1 MSLVAPS
8 FAQYNY
14 DQALSL
20 DGTWKFKTDP
30 YGKGESL
37 TWFAEGHNDQ
47 GWDSL
52 QVPGNWDLLNEYSH
66 YAGKAWYRR
75 EVFVSPLW
83 KDKLVRL
90 LFEAVSFNSKV
101 WLNGRLLGSNDNGY
115 LPFEF
120 DVTSMLR
127 YGGKNVITVMCDNTH
142 RIGALWNWGGIRR
155 PVQLVAGEKW
165 YVSSQ
170 FISPSVDL
178 AKHTAEIAIR
188 VTCRNAGIG
197 SQNVRG
203 RVVLYNKDN
212 YKKTLPFS
220 IVVEGGAQADV
231 IVTTAMNSK
240 EVHLWNCD
248 DPFLYYSEV
257 YLENGEKQEL
267 QVSDRFG
274 LRKIELDNTNFLFKL
289 NGEVMRSM
297 GFNLVPDDRTTGSVL
312 PLWRVKQDV
321 DLLKSLGANMA
332 RLTHLPLHR
341 EMLDYLDEKGIL
353 VFSEVPLWGLSQLTD
368 KTNPVPRAWLERL
381 VRDNYNHPCIIGWS
395 VGNEIGDSPGVM
407 EYVEDAIR
415 RIRKLD
421 STRLGVMVSH
431 TATNTTDPLQYADM
445 GLVNKYGKN
454 IGALAETMHRL
465 HPEKILF
472 YSEFGYGQLGENLD
486 SDVDAHG
493 MMDSIRFKPWLIGGA
508 LWTFNDYRS
517 SYAGNKEYSENRAW
531 GIVDVFRQKKK
542 AWYSF
547 RKEYAPVTALKVQAD
562 QSVKNKMLVSIVPRQ
577 VLDLPAYVLNDYRLV
592 WQGFDDHGEL
602 KDGGFIRLP
611 VIRPGDQEIS
621 SSMLWKDMSALSSL
635 KIELLSPGNYSVYDT
650 LICLNKPMAPVVTS
664 YRGVRTQMNDVPAN
678 SGSIR
683 VTFNKA
689 HPGAAYKVKYGINE
703 LSQESAL
710 TLNNYVDIPNLPFG
724 QLYHVAVVGVNA
736 CGESDVYV
744 IKQIKVDTGYAPPI
758 IYYAEPADRGFY
770 VGYATEKDDYMF
782 SIQYTL
788 IQGDYSNAATI
799 QATTKGVMFVP
810 GLLNGKQYYFRMSR
824 IKDNNFITP
833 WSEEHVIV
841 PDGGQAPSPPSL
853 LGVLRDGSEAIVV
866 FEPVKKAIA
875 YSIEYREKGSPVW
888 QTICVNASAIR
899 QFTISGLKA
908 KRLYEF
914 RMYCENSY
922 SKSTLS
928 AGVTK

>member
-37 TWFAEGHNDQ
+37 TWFAEGLNDE

-52 QVPGNWDLLNEYSH
+52 PVPGNWDLLNEYSH

-120 DVTSMLR
+120 DVTSMVH
-127 YGGKNVITVMCDNTH
+127 YGGKNMITVMCDNTH

-155 PVQLVAGEKW
+155 PVKLVAGEKV

-178 AKHTAEIAIR
+178 AKHTAKVAVR
-188 VTCRNAGIG
+188 VTCRNADIG
-197 SQNVRG
+197 PHHVKG
-203 RVVLYNKDN
+203 EVVLYNKEH

-220 IVVEGGAQADV
+220 IVVESGAQADV
-231 IVTTAMNSK
+231 IVTTGMNSK

-257 YLENGEKQEL
+257 YLENGKKQEL

-289 NGEVMRSM
+289 NGEVMRPM

-332 RLTHLPLHR
+332 RLTHLPMHR
-341 EMLDYLDEKGIL
+341 ELFDYLDEKGIL

-368 KTNPVPRAWLERL
+368 KTNPVPREWLKRL
-381 VRDNYNHPCIIGWS
+381 VGDNYNHPCIIGWS

-415 RIRKLD
+415 RLRKLD
-421 STRLGVMVSH
+421 PTRMGVMVSH
-431 TATNTTDPLQYADM
+431 TATNTTDPLQYSDV
-445 GLVNKYGKN
+445 GFVNKYGKN
-454 IGALAETMHRL
+454 IGALADAMHRL
-465 HPEKILF
+465 HPDKILF

-486 SDVDAHG
+486 SDVDARG

-517 SYAGNKEYSENRAW
+517 SYTGNKEFSENRAW

-547 RKEYAPVTALKVQAD
+547 RKEYAPVSELKVQVD
-562 QSVKNKMLVSIVPRQ
+562 ESVKNKMPVSIIPRQ
-577 VLDLPAYVLNDYRLV
+577 VLDLPAYVLSDYRLV

-611 VIRPGDQEIS
+611 VIRPGDKEVSRSI
-621 SSMLWKDMSALSSL
+621 LWKDMSVLSYL

-650 LICLNKPMAPVVTS
+650 LICLKKPMAPVVTS
-664 YRGVRTQMNDVPAN
+664 YRGIRTLMNDIPVN

-689 HPGAAYKVKYGINE
+689 HPGTAYKVKYGINE
-703 LSQESAL
+703 LSQESAP
-710 TLNNYVDIPNLPFG
+710 TLKNYVDIPNLPFG
-724 QLYHVAVVGVNA
+724 QLYKVAVVGVNA

-744 IKQIKVDTGYAPPI
+744 IKQVKVDTGYAPPI
-758 IYYAEPADRGFY
+758 IYYAEPADKGFY

-782 SIQYTL
+782 RIQYTL
-788 IQGDYSNAATI
+788 IQGDYENAATI

-824 IKDNNFITP
+824 IKDNNFTTP
-833 WSEEHVIV
+833 WSEEHVII

-866 FEPVKKAIA
+866 FDPVKKAIA
-875 YSIEYREKGSPVW
+875 YTIEYRETGSPAW
-888 QTICVNASAIR
+888 QAISVNASDIR
-899 QFTISGLKA
+899 HFTISGLKA

-914 RMYCENSY
+914 RMSCENSY
-922 SKSTLS
+922 TKSTLS
-928 AGVTK
+928 PGVTK